1 LDNGD
6 TILHNSWSQTIQQP
20 IFFFFFYYGEKK
32 EGKKNVATCSVV
44 GNRHQP
50 HPKNEA
56 CSHIKN
62 LQVYQLKIE
71 LAPVTITLQLT
82 NLFEQKQK

>member
-1 LDNGD
+1 VVTN
-6 TILHNSWSQTIQQP
+6 HPAAN
-20 IFFFFFYYGEKK
+20 FFFLFLLW
-32 EGKKNVATCSVV
+32 GKKRKEKRTLPLALLLEIVIK
-44 GNRHQP
+44 P